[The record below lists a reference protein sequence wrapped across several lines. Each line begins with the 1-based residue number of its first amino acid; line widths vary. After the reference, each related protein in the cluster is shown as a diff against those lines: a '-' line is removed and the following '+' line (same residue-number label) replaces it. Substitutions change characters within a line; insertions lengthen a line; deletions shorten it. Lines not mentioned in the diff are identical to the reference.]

1 MAAAVI
7 FNCITLNTLA
17 ANETHNTYD
26 VTMTVT
32 NETVN
37 RTTEKLFGFNQ
48 EWDNN
53 GIRRNNW
60 LNKNYSKYD
69 SFNNNFENKTY
80 WFPAMETGEAYLS
93 PTASTTFKYISNADV
108 YGGNLSYTKYG
119 VKSGNDL
126 YANQYIDGI
135 LQKPAKAVDYKEGN
149 NFGFISGDIL
159 QTGGIDGY
167 FGFNNYFE
175 LSKGNN
181 RYDVQDLTVVDDGTQ
196 SGNHVAKLAPPVMS
210 SEYTYGGGSYFGK
223 TDVALMD
230 RKTTFKYRLKIDS
243 DVSNVRLSLAKD
255 WNIDWIK
262 DAESSKYCLV
272 STGQFAREYEA
283 NQVMGWFDAV
293 KFKDGSVYLAGDRVG
308 EYEKS
313 KWYTVEYTLDADG
326 DNVSNALKLYDD
338 AGTAVIDTHSA
349 ICLNSSTNMGRDI
362 ALVKSMTSSADFE
375 FAERSDYSC
384 VICANNEKG
393 TAEGNGTVA
402 YIDDIDFKT
411 DVYYDTPNAVI
422 DPKLDS
428 FRDNNTFAYTRVA
441 GTTANWFKWKKSV
454 GDVKQRER
462 YSRQSTEKEV
472 KPKRAVW
479 GVPEW
484 LKMVDYMNPQAEYSY
499 VINILDSDED
509 IADLVEYLTADGDI
523 NGDGTDWSAVRK
535 ADGIAEPA
543 RVYMWEIANEPNIN
557 CMEPGNW
564 DKKWDKDSYIQRAG
578 EVVEIL
584 KRYSPDIKIGVAVNT
599 EYVYYAD
606 DNYMCRFNWDAD
618 IVDKDWAADID
629 YLVVHSYNTDY
640 CTEPNYAASYIQR
653 TVNSKNSKNKDIKI
667 AYTEHGTNRPANREN
682 YYQGIG
688 LASALCEAEFFN
700 RVFNEPIIEVANLH
714 SYNLYPGPWGVGYE
728 KGGKYYPGATYM
740 LMDMYAENGVGEV
753 LSSSIDGFCNTLPAN
768 GGPSDWNGWDSA
780 NGTWLDGKYGYSCS
794 AVKQADG
801 SLNLFI
807 NNHRNHTLN
816 LTLDVD
822 KAFDDYSI
830 VEKSVITGRN
840 SDDTQTSFDGYS
852 YIYSDSGT
860 SSLEY
865 RNEMVCKT
873 EYNLSRDGIKIDP
886 YSVTVIKLKNTKVQ
900 SSVATFKGQRRID
913 VSGSVENPAGG
924 KNISLLITD
933 AKSGEIRYVNQTK
946 LAVDGSYRFN
956 FEFDHNL
963 NDCKTLINY
972 CGVLKDISGAYDSV
986 TDTDDMFGITAQISQ
1001 GEITAEIDNKFNF
1014 VNIPYIMLCAS
1025 YRSNTPDTVNISANA
1040 VLEKG
1045 INHIQAYG
1053 DDDAKYHR
1061 LFFWND
1067 TESITPLFKSKTL
1080 R

>member
-108 YGGNLSYTKYG
+108 YGGNLSYTKYC

-126 YANQYIDGI
+126 YANQYIDGM
-135 LQKPAKAVDYKEGN
+135 LQKPAKAVDYKDGN

-210 SEYTYGGGSYFGK
+210 SEYTHGGGSYFGK

-230 RKTTFKYRLKIDS
+230 RKTTFKYRLKIGS

-293 KFKDGSVYLAGDRVG
+293 KFINGTVYLAGDRVG
-308 EYEKS
+308 EYQKS

-338 AGTAVIDTHSA
+338 TGTAVIDTHSA
-349 ICLNSSTNMGRDI
+349 IRLNSSTNMGRDI

-523 NGDGTDWSAVRK
+523 NGDGVDWAAVRK
-535 ADGIAEPA
+535 ADGHLSPA
-543 RVYMWEIANEPNIN
+543 RIYMWEIGNEPNLN
-557 CMEPGNW
+557 YMDPGTWEN
-564 DKKWDKDSYIQRAG
+564 KWDKESYIKRAG
-578 EVVEIL
+578 EVVKIL
-584 KRYSPDIKIGVAVNT
+584 KQYSPDIKIGVATNT
-599 EYVYYAD
+599 DYVY
-606 DNYMCRFNWDAD
+606 NTGSNRTKNWDID
-618 IVDKDWAADID
+618 IVKQDWAQQID
-629 YLVVHSYNTDY
+629 YLVVHSYNVDR
-640 CTEPNYAASYIQR
+640 CTEPVYAIDNAYRS
-653 TVNSKNSKNKDIKI
+653 VNSADSKNKNIKI
-667 AYTEHGTNRPANREN
+667 AYTEHGTSRPAKREN

-700 RVFNEPIIEVANLH
+700 RILGDPMVEVANLH
-714 SYNLYPGPWGVGYE
+714 SYSIYPGPWGIGYE
-728 KGGKYYPGATYM
+728 KDGKYLPGATYM

-780 NGTWLDGKYGYSCS
+780 NGTWLDGKYGYSCA

-801 SLNLFI
+801 SLNLFV

-816 LTLDVD
+816 LNLALDS
-822 KAFDDYSI
+822 AFDDYTI
-830 VEKSVITGRN
+830 TEKYTITGKN
-840 SDDTQTSFDGYS
+840 ADDTTTSFDGYS
-852 YIYSDSGT
+852 YIYADET
-860 SSLEY
+860 NSSLEY
-865 RNEMVCKT
+865 RQDMVYKT
-873 EYNLSRDGIKIDP
+873 EYNLSRDNVMIDP
-886 YSVTVIKLKNTKVQ
+886 YSVTVIKLKNTTVQ
-900 SSVATFKGQRRID
+900 NSVASFGGQRRID
-913 VSGSVENPAGG
+913 VSGKVENAEG
-924 KNISLLITD
+924 KNITLLITD
-933 AKSGEIRYVNQTK
+933 KTTGEIRYVNQTK
-946 LAVDGSYRFN
+946 LADDDSYRFN
-956 FEFDHNL
+956 FEFDGDL
-963 NDCKTLINY
+963 KDCKTLINY
-972 CGVLKDISGAYDSV
+972 CGVVKDISDGYESV
-986 TDTDDMFGITAQISQ
+986 TDEDDMFGITAQITESKVV
-1001 GEITAEIDNKFNF
+1001 AEIDNKYNF
-1014 VNIPYIMLCAS
+1014 VNIPYIMLAAS
-1025 YRSNTPDTVNISANA
+1025 YSSAMPDSVGTSDAS
-1040 VLEKG
+1040 VLTGG
-1045 INHIQAYG
+1045 INRIQAYV
-1053 DDDAKYHR
+1053 DSKAKYHR
-1061 LFFWND
+1061 LFFWSDKEN
-1067 TESITPLFKSKTL
+1067 ITPLFKTITL
-1080 R
+1080 SERK

>member
-1 MAAAVI
+1 
-7 FNCITLNTLA
+7 
-17 ANETHNTYD
+17 
-26 VTMTVT
+26 
-32 NETVN
+32 
-37 RTTEKLFGFNQ
+37 
-48 EWDNN
+48 
-53 GIRRNNW
+53 
-60 LNKNYSKYD
+60 
-69 SFNNNFENKTY
+69 
-80 WFPAMETGEAYLS
+80 
-93 PTASTTFKYISNADV
+93 
-108 YGGNLSYTKYG
+108 
-119 VKSGNDL
+119 
-126 YANQYIDGI
+126 
-135 LQKPAKAVDYKEGN
+135 
-149 NFGFISGDIL
+149 
-159 QTGGIDGY
+159 
-167 FGFNNYFE
+167 
-175 LSKGNN
+175 
-181 RYDVQDLTVVDDGTQ
+181 
-196 SGNHVAKLAPPVMS
+196 
-210 SEYTYGGGSYFGK
+210 
-223 TDVALMD
+223 
-230 RKTTFKYRLKIDS
+230 
-243 DVSNVRLSLAKD
+243 
-255 WNIDWIK
+255 
-262 DAESSKYCLV
+262 
-272 STGQFAREYEA
+272 
-283 NQVMGWFDAV
+283 
-293 KFKDGSVYLAGDRVG
+293 
-308 EYEKS
+308 
-313 KWYTVEYTLDADG
+313 
-326 DNVSNALKLYDD
+326 
-338 AGTAVIDTHSA
+338 
-349 ICLNSSTNMGRDI
+349 
-362 ALVKSMTSSADFE
+362 MTSSADFE

-523 NGDGTDWSAVRK
+523 NGDGVDWAAVRK
-535 ADGIAEPA
+535 ADGHLSPA
-543 RVYMWEIANEPNIN
+543 RIYMWEIGNEPNLN
-557 CMEPGNW
+557 YMDPGTWEN
-564 DKKWDKDSYIQRAG
+564 KWDKESYIKRAG
-578 EVVEIL
+578 EVVKIL
-584 KRYSPDIKIGVAVNT
+584 KQYSPDIKIGVATNT
-599 EYVYYAD
+599 DYVY
-606 DNYMCRFNWDAD
+606 NTGSNRTKNWDID
-618 IVDKDWAADID
+618 IVKQDWAQQID
-629 YLVVHSYNTDY
+629 YLVVHSYNVDR
-640 CTEPNYAASYIQR
+640 CTEPVYAIDNAYRS
-653 TVNSKNSKNKDIKI
+653 VNSADSKNKNIKI
-667 AYTEHGTNRPANREN
+667 AYTEHGTSRPSERAN

-728 KGGKYYPGATYM
+728 KGGKYLPGATYM

-886 YSVTVIKLKNTKVQ
+886 YSVTVIKLKNTKVH

-986 TDTDDMFGITAQISQ
+986 TDTNDMFGITAQISE

-1025 YRSNTPDTVNISANA
+1025 YRSNTPDAVNISANV
-1040 VLEKG
+1040 VLDKG
-1045 INHIQAYG
+1045 VNRIQAYG
-1053 DDDAKYHR
+1053 DGDAKYHR

-1067 TESITPLFKSKTL
+1067 TESMTPLFKPITL